1 MKFIISSG
9 ALLKQLQN
17 VSGVLTSNNS
27 LPILEDFLFE
37 ITEGELTI
45 LASDLDNTI
54 ITRIKAEA
62 QEPGK
67 VAIPAKMLIDSL
79 KSFPEQPL
87 TFIINPDTFGIEIA
101 SGYGKYKLH
110 GHDPEEFPKIAA
122 IEDGTSF
129 SMDGSI
135 LYSGINK
142 TIFATGNDDLRPVMS
157 GVLMQVGAENL
168 TMVATDSHRLV
179 RYRRNDVK
187 CESEESFIIPKKPL
201 NLLKNLLGYV
211 NGNVEI
217 RFNARTASFSFDH
230 IRIICRLIEGRYPNY
245 DAVIPKENPFRLV
258 MNRQDL
264 VSSIRRVAIFSS
276 KSSSQVKLAIQGSEL
291 NLTAEDLDY
300 ANSANERLACQYN
313 GEDMEIAFNAKFIS
327 EMLSNLD
334 SERISLNMSAPN
346 RAGILLPDSD
356 TPDADE
362 DLLMLVMPVMT
373 NN

>member
-217 RFNARTASFSFDH
+217 RFNARNASFSFDH